1 MTKPEID
8 HDLYKTGDS
17 GIPQSIL
24 DGNNEVVLSL
34 CRRCG
39 KGESELEGSECQDS
53 PQMTSMMWEDN

>member
-39 KGESELEGSECQDS
+39 KGEVNWRVQ
-53 PQMTSMMWEDN
+53 NARIARK